1 MSKKLCRILFHSKS
15 ENRGAKGDFAPATP
29 SRRKAIV
36 RGELLIELRVDDEPA
51 EEDGDDE
58 GVEQVGATASPQLKR
73 LNSEHCPSFRYP
85 SSEYILIIDKGMLEN
100 S

>member
-1 MSKKLCRILFHSKS
+1 M
-15 ENRGAKGDFAPATP
+15 GANGDFAPATP

-58 GVEQVGATASPQLKR
+58 GVEKVEQPAPPQLRR
-73 LNSEHCPSFRYP
+73 LNSEHRPSLRYP
-85 SSEYILIIDKGMLEN
+85 SSEYILVIDEWVLEN
-100 S
+100 C